1 MEHPNGYIA
10 FHGILSAALRCSDC
24 RDRIYSHIVLMSP
37 DMDIITNC
45 NKSSEGLF
53 IDIVHKHIPFDLYDA
68 GPQIRALAGMLESKH
83 EDPE

>member
-1 MEHPNGYIA
+1 
-10 FHGILSAALRCSDC
+10 
-24 RDRIYSHIVLMSP
+24 MSP